1 MTRQSGDGRCIFD
14 IVMKGTAPSETTTGR
29 DIARAAWILLNECVR
44 DHGSQG
50 GVVSNIGKD
59 ILTKAKRVNFIRRL
73 FFLLG
78 YLLIVTRAKRNIRN
92 HTSLLRPCFHP
103 MW

>member
-1 MTRQSGDGRCIFD
+1 MTGETEDGRCIFD
-14 IVMKGTAPSETTTGR
+14 IVMRGTAPSETTTGR

-59 ILTKAKRVNFIRRL
+59 ILTKAKKN
-73 FFLLG
+73 
-78 YLLIVTRAKRNIRN
+78 
-92 HTSLLRPCFHP
+92 
-103 MW
+103 